1 MRGKRRGNAENHI
14 IMQAGVASIVSSWL
28 SSPPVASNAGW
39 KPAHP
44 GSGEQPAGCAGC
56 GLEARA
62 PWQFRQDAA
71 GIDTRCIQIEHKNV
85 SRASPPQQNNAEQ
98 SEQPS
103 PFQQNRQ
110 CVEQGEDAHQRKKA
124 SNPYEDT

>member
-1 MRGKRRGNAENHI
+1 
-14 IMQAGVASIVSSWL
+14 MQKTTSSCGPEWL
-28 SSPPVASNAGW
+28 HRLLLV
-39 KPAHP
+39 
-44 GSGEQPAGCAGC
+44 EQPAGCAGC

-85 SRASPPQQNNAEQ
+85 SRASPPQQNDAEQ

-124 SNPYEDT
+124 ANPDDDP

>member
-1 MRGKRRGNAENHI
+1 MPEIALNPPPFNPAWEKGAGGMRGKRRGNAENHI

-62 PWQFRQDAA
+62 P
-71 GIDTRCIQIEHKNV
+71 G
-85 SRASPPQQNNAEQ
+85 
-98 SEQPS
+98 
-103 PFQQNRQ
+103 
-110 CVEQGEDAHQRKKA
+110 
-124 SNPYEDT
+124 